1 MVHLHAVLLTQA
13 ATALL
18 SPALIQFI
26 NSSRNRMRPSALRIT
41 CHASRFGGLSSIDY
55 SRGIDGVCPEQG
67 SISTGTKDSQMGSLE
82 CGRMEHSIVD
92 CRCLAY
98 GASYQRAWVAL
109 PCLAWLSLDIDR
121 SWVLDRWGKM
131 LPGWQCTKLG
141 EINKHAEQV
150 HVLFVVLLLSC
161 KTQISPYSPWSKPAL
176 GFLANGSQNRRVQ
189 AFILSKG
196 QCHSGSPCLYQILK
210 SSYDPHADS
219 KSVGP
224 DLKGPYT
231 V

>member
-1 MVHLHAVLLTQA
+1 MVHLHAVLLTPA

-26 NSSRNRMRPSALRIT
+26 NSSRNGMRPSAVRMT

-55 SRGIDGVCPEQG
+55 SRGRDGVCPEQG

-98 GASYQRAWVAL
+98 WASYQRAWVAL

-161 KTQISPYSPWSKPAL
+161 KTQISTVQSLVETCTGLSGKWVAKKESAGLYSFRRPVSLRVSLPLSHFKEQLWSIC
-176 GFLANGSQNRRVQ
+176 R
-189 AFILSKG
+189 
-196 QCHSGSPCLYQILK
+196 
-210 SSYDPHADS
+210 
-219 KSVGP
+219 
-224 DLKGPYT
+224 
-231 V
+231 